1 MNEQTT
7 SPPRTVG
14 PVGTTL
20 FTVNGMIGAGI
31 FALPAI
37 LVAAVGSFAPWLM
50 LLGGLLFLPLILVF
64 ARLASRF
71 DHHGGPILY
80 GQAAFGRFVGFQAG
94 WARLASSMTTLAANT
109 HVMVTY
115 LAAIWPVLDGPTVR
129 PVAVMSIILAML
141 AINLFGMRQSVGT
154 LGLMTVIKFAPLVI
168 LVGAAMWAGL
178 SGGPIILP
186 EFGAVESV
194 VLLTYYAFIG
204 FEAVVLSAGE
214 MKKPKRDV
222 PAGLIMGLGIVTAIY
237 MAVIWAY
244 LAIAP
249 GESDAPNSLAAAG
262 SAIMGD
268 FGTLMI
274 VIAAAIS
281 IGANTFNGGI
291 ATPRLMYGMAEQGML
306 PRWFMGLSRWGT
318 PANAIYFFGTIS
330 VLMSLWDGFE
340 FLAIAGTLARMLTYL
355 ICTLAL
361 PVIERKEGRISVTSA
376 VICLFALVSSVWVAS
391 HASAEAFT
399 MMGLILLVGT
409 GLYFLAKRTPEASP
423 APAQPRLD

>member
-1 MNEQTT
+1 MTKQVA
-7 SPPRTVG
+7 PPRTVG
-14 PVGTTL
+14 VFGTTL

-31 FALPAI
+31 FALPAL

-71 DHHGGPILY
+71 DHSGGPILY
-80 GQAAFGRFVGFQAG
+80 GQAAFGPFVGFQAG
-94 WARLASSMTTLAANT
+94 WGRLASAMTTLAANT

-115 LAAIWPVLDGPTVR
+115 LAAIWPVLDGPVLR
-129 PVAVMSIILAML
+129 PVAVVSIIAAML
-141 AINLFGMRQSVGT
+141 AINLFGMKQSVSV
-154 LGLMTVIKFAPLVI
+154 LGLMTLIKFAPLII
-168 LVGAAMWAGL
+168 LTGAAIFAGL
-178 SGGPIILP
+178 SGGPIIVP
-186 EFGAVESV
+186 EFGAIESV

-214 MKKPKRDV
+214 MKQPRRDV
-222 PAGLIMGLGIVTAIY
+222 PVGLVLGLAIVTAIY

-249 GESDAPNSLAAAG
+249 GQSDAPNSLAAAAG
-262 SAIMGD
+262 ALMGE

-274 VIAAAIS
+274 VLAAAIS

-318 PANAIYFFGTIS
+318 PGNAIGFLAVVSILF
-330 VLMSLWDGFE
+330 SLWDGFE
-340 FLAIAGTLARMLTYL
+340 FLAVAGTLTRMLTYF
-355 ICTLAL
+355 ICMLAL
-361 PVIERKEGRISVTSA
+361 PVIERREGRVTPVSA
-376 VICLFALVSSVWVAS
+376 LICVLALVSSVWVAS
-391 HASAEAFT
+391 HASMEAFT
-399 MMGLILLVGT
+399 MLGLILVVGT
-409 GLYFLAKRTPEASP
+409 GLYFLAIRSH
-423 APAQPRLD
+423 AQAAAA